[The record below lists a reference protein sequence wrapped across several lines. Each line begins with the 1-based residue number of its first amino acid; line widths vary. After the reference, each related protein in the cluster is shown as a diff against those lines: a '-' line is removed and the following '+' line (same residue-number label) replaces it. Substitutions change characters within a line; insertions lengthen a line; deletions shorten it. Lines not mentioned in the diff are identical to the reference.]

1 MRNENDLIGTV
12 VDDRYRIL
20 RRLGAGGMGDVYLGE
35 HLKHERQEALKV
47 LKRRFARDES
57 HLARFRREAR
67 ATNRLQHP
75 NIVSFYDFGKLP
87 DGRLYLSME
96 FADGP
101 DLKQVLQ
108 DEGRFDAPR
117 AAAVLIQLAS
127 AIEYAHTKGV
137 IHRDLKPQNLVLVQ
151 EVGRPEAIK
160 VLDFGVAK
168 ITAPGYN
175 ERFAI
180 TREGEVFGTPAYIS
194 PEQIRGVSDD
204 SRIDI
209 YALGCIGYELLTGE
223 PPFVGRP
230 MSVLQAH
237 ISDIPPSPSS
247 RCPEGQIPPELD
259 QIILKCLEKEPEDR
273 YQGAGEAADALVA
286 LRLDST
292 GKLATR
298 GLNLGAMTGFEG
310 EATVESTGVPHG
322 VADGSEKSMVTDV
335 HAIHGSEVLRSLLRT
350 LVESMCDLGCSD
362 PLLLVVLA
370 EVNQLEQD
378 LSSLR
383 RELVELTR
391 SEELLTQE
399 TREQTASLR
408 FALGEIRS
416 GHLYDQVENGQSIDE
431 PIEDSESVARAIA
444 SLETRLAQ
452 CEEQSREQLLSITE
466 RQISCTADRA
476 DKYEEL
482 HALDHEL
489 SRLVDKHAEQLS
501 QHKRIADLLGN
512 RARILARIGQDKDP
526 TSLA

>member
-1 MRNENDLIGTV
+1 MRNYKDLIGTV

-20 RRLGAGGMGDVYLGE
+20 KRLGSGGMGEVYLGE
-35 HLKHERQEALKV
+35 HLKHERHEALKV
-47 LKRRFARDES
+47 LKPRFARDAS

-75 NIVSFYDFGKLP
+75 NIVSFYDFGKLS

-101 DLKQVLQ
+101 NLKQCLEE
-108 DEGRFDAPR
+108 EGRFDVPKAV
-117 AAAVLIQLAS
+117 AVLVQLAQ
-127 AIEYAHTKGV
+127 AIDYAHTKGV

-151 EVGRPEAIK
+151 KPGYPDVLK

-204 SRIDI
+204 PRIDI

-223 PPFVGRP
+223 TLFLGGP

-247 RCPEGQIPPELD
+247 RCVEAQIPSD
-259 QIILKCLEKEPEDR
+259 VDAIILKCLEKDSADR
-273 YQGAGEAADALVA
+273 YQTGAEIAEQLLA

-292 GKLATR
+292 GRLLTR
-298 GLNLGAMTGFEG
+298 GLSLGAMTGFEA
-310 EATVESTGVPHG
+310 EATVEGVPDG
-322 VADGSEKSMVTDV
+322 VMVTGGQSIDTDV
-335 HAIHGSEVLRSLLRT
+335 QAIHGSEVLRSLLRT

-362 PLLLVVLA
+362 PMLMVALA
-370 EVNQLEQD
+370 EVSQVEQD
-378 LSSLR
+378 LSSMR
-383 RELVELTR
+383 RELIELTR

-408 FALGEIRS
+408 FAIGELRA
-416 GHLYDQVENGQSIDE
+416 GQLYDQVENATINE
-431 PIEDSESVARAIA
+431 EVEEDSESVAKAIA
-444 SLETRLAQ
+444 SLETRLTN
-452 CEEQSREQLLSITE
+452 CEEQARLQGLSITE
-466 RQISCTADRA
+466 RQITRTAERSH
-476 DKYEEL
+476 KYEEL
-482 HALDHEL
+482 NGLDHKL
-489 SRLVDKHAEQLS
+489 SMLVDKHAHALS
-501 QHKRIADLLGN
+501 KNKRIADLLGN
-512 RARILARIGQDKDP
+512 RKRVIARLELDDLP
-526 TSLA
+526 TLF